1 MIMSHTQTEIVIQE
15 LDNAMKATSDK
26 NMYKRYQA
34 VRLHFDGFMNI
45 DIANIVHV
53 HPQTVGVYISK
64 YKKHGLSALTP
75 APKPGAP
82 SKLSNDQERQL
93 KDTIINYTPND
104 VGFDGIFNWTSNLA
118 VQWVNKKFG
127 IIYTD
132 SGMNRLLHRLNL
144 SYTKPTYSLE
154 MADPNKQEEFK
165 SSFEVLKKL
174 T

>member
-1 MIMSHTQTEIVIQE
+1 MSRTQAELSIQE
-15 LDNAMKATSDK
+15 LDHAMKVTSDK

-34 VRLHFDGFMNI
+34 IRLHFQGFMNI
-45 DIANIVHV
+45 EIADIVQVH
-53 HPQTVGVYISK
+53 HQTVGVYIRK
-64 YKKHGLSALTP
+64 YKEEGLSALIP

-82 SKLSNDQERQL
+82 PKLSKQQEKQL
-93 KDTIINYTPND
+93 KDTITNYTPND

-118 VQWVNKKFG
+118 VQWVKKTFDVS
-127 IIYTD
+127 YTD

-144 SYTKPTYSLE
+144 SYTKPTYILA

>member
-1 MIMSHTQTEIVIQE
+1 MSQTQTEISIQE
-15 LDNAMKATSDK
+15 LDNAIKATSDK

-34 VRLHFDGFMNI
+34 VRLHFQGFMNI
-45 DIANIVHV
+45 DIADIVQV
-53 HPQTVGVYISK
+53 HPQTVGIYIKK
-64 YKKHGLSALTP
+64 YKEEGLSALTP

-82 SKLSNDQERQL
+82 PKLSKQQEKQL
-93 KDTIINYTPND
+93 KNTITNYTPND

-118 VQWVNKKFG
+118 AQWVNKTFD
-127 IIYTD
+127 ITYTD

-144 SYTKPTYSLE
+144 SYTKPTYSLT
-154 MADPNKQEEFK
+154 MADSNKQEEFK